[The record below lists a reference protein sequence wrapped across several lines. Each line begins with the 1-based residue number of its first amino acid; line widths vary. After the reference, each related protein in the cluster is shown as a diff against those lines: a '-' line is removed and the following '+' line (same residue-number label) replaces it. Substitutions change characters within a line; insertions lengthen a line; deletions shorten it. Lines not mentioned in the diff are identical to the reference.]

1 MQLLDIVI
9 PAAGRGPDLLRLL
22 QSVQAGCQASL
33 ASTVASITIT
43 DDRHSAALGEQ
54 LERRFPSVRYVP
66 GPARGPAANRNHGAR
81 QGTAPWLLFLDD
93 DCYLANDLL
102 QTYAQQ
108 TAQHPQATV
117 LEGAIHAVG
126 PRPNGNHHAPL
137 NMRGGCLWSCNLML
151 RREVFECLGGFDE
164 RFPFA
169 CMEDV
174 DLRER
179 LLAAGAVVVFCPDA
193 YVYHPWRSISELE
206 LSRQIIS
213 HAIYAQKHAVFVRDW
228 TVLHAARMAWGRLRL
243 YAAGGFGSI
252 PAAKYRTV
260 AYDLAAPFALL
271 AVTRWP
277 ALRRSVDARYRQHPG
292 QHPGRHLGQRLGR
305 AA

>member
-1 MQLLDIVI
+1 MEPLDIVI

-22 QSVQAGCQASL
+22 HSLHEACAGSL
-33 ASTVASITIT
+33 RQQVASITVT
-43 DDRHSAALGEQ
+43 DDRHTAALGDQ
-54 LERRFPSVRYVP
+54 IAQRFPQVRYVA

-81 QGTAPWLLFLDD
+81 QGAAPWLLFLDD
-93 DCYLANDLL
+93 DCYVESDLL
-102 QTYAQQ
+102 QAYLQQ
-108 TAQHPQATV
+108 HARSPQATV

-137 NMRGGCLWSCNLML
+137 NLQGGCLWSCNLL
-151 RREVFECLGGFDE
+151 LQRGLFESLGGFDE

-179 LLAAGAVVVFCPDA
+179 LRDAGANIVFA
-193 YVYHPWRSISELE
+193 REAQVLHPWRSVSERE

-213 HAIYAQKHAVFVRDW
+213 HAIYAQKHAAFTRDW
-228 TVLHAARMAWGRLRL
+228 TPLHAARMARSRLRL
-243 YAAGGFGSI
+243 YAGGGFTTI
-252 PAAKYRTV
+252 PWVKYRTV
-260 AYDLAAPFALL
+260 LYDLAAPFALL

-277 ALRRSVDARYRQHPG
+277 ALRRRIDGRYRQ
-292 QHPGRHLGQRLGR
+292 
-305 AA
+305 AAPAVPARP